1 MILPLKLVASWT
13 LASLALADL
22 RTRRLATFAVALVGA
37 LYAALALVGAPG
49 DGGFASHA
57 ALGAAAFALG
67 AAMFRAGWI
76 AGGDVKLAAVVFLW
90 AGPAHAWPVAFAIG
104 VGGLAVGAVCIAAG
118 RAPRV
123 LAWFAPARGVPYGVA
138 LAAGGLLAVWAP
150 AACRLPGCLGCLG

>member
-37 LYAALALVGAPG
+37 LYAAQALAGAPG

-90 AGPAHAWPVAFAIG
+90 AGPAHAW
-104 VGGLAVGAVCIAAG
+104 
-118 RAPRV
+118 
-123 LAWFAPARGVPYGVA
+123 ARGVPYGVA

-150 AACRLPGCLGCLG
+150 AACRLPGCLG

>member
-22 RTRRLATFAVALVGA
+22 RTRRLATFAV
-37 LYAALALVGAPG
+37 ALVGAPG

-150 AACRLPGCLGCLG
+150 AACRLPGCLG

>member
-57 ALGAAAFALG
+57 ALGAAAFA
-67 AAMFRAGWI
+67 
-76 AGGDVKLAAVVFLW
+76 
-90 AGPAHAWPVAFAIG
+90 
-104 VGGLAVGAVCIAAG
+104 
-118 RAPRV
+118 
-123 LAWFAPARGVPYGVA
+123 
-138 LAAGGLLAVWAP
+138 
-150 AACRLPGCLGCLG
+150 

>member
-1 MILPLKLVASWT
+1 MLMILPLKIVASWT

-37 LYAALALVGAPG
+37 LYGVQALAGAPG
-49 DGGFASHA
+49 DGGFAPHA
-57 ALGAAAFALG
+57 AIGAIAFAFG
-67 AAMFRAGWI
+67 AAMFRIGWI

-104 VGGLAVGAVCIAAG
+104 VGGLAVGVVCIAAR
-118 RAPRV
+118 RAPRA

-138 LAAGGLLAVWAP
+138 LAAGGVLAVWAP
-150 AACRLPGCLGCLG
+150 AACRLPACLG